1 MSSTYLQ
8 LPLPM
13 FLAAF
18 PRFAQLLAPALPA
31 LLSDSRYV
39 VRYRADPEAFEIG
52 YASDKWHIN

>member
-1 MSSTYLQ
+1 MSTFLQ

-13 FLAAF
+13 FVAAF
-18 PRFAQLLAPALPA
+18 PRFAQLLAPALPD

-52 YASDKWHIN
+52 FPSDEWHIK